1 MGTLRAANFDRLL
14 DVYSEIKNLAKR
26 CDYSLRSAINKISR
40 KLWSLTN
47 WQAENEMYAE
57 YLGYAATRLNILYN
71 SNIDEAIKII
81 ILKIYNKITELLP
94 DDFQLLLFAEGCDN
108 LVKVF
113 SRSKNYVKPTILVV
127 SNYIQFTFNLRQCD
141 NVTK

>member
-94 DDFQLLLFAEGCDN
+94 DDFQLLLFAEGCDFGCNFKQNIETNIRYIRNAFWDN
-108 LVKVF
+108 LVKV
-113 SRSKNYVKPTILVV
+113 SLEVKTM
-127 SNYIQFTFNLRQCD
+127 
-141 NVTK
+141 